1 MVTRFLTAGTV
12 VALSAAAFGTRPVA
26 SVAAPES
33 HAAVH
38 SPLVK
43 PIKLDRNTAQL
54 KLVQVVFRCVVAVL
68 LAAHTQKA
76 VSTFYVAHSSGTET
90 CCSHC
95 ASLGYSC
102 HPAPAQRQCHPHSQ
116 EQRT

>member
-33 HAAVH
+33 HAVVQ
-38 SPLVK
+38 SPLLK

-54 KLVQVVFRCVVAVL
+54 KLVQVVFRCVAALL
-68 LAAHTQKA
+68 LAAHTEHA
-76 VSTFYVAHSSGTET
+76 VSSIQVAHSSGTQT
-90 CCSHC
+90 CCPCCPSE
-95 ASLGYSC
+95 LGIC
-102 HPAPAQRQCHPHSQ
+102 
-116 EQRT
+116 